1 MVAIQV
7 LISQSTPAVLSCAL
21 QGASVSPDEITTMM
35 TAKDFYDGTEI
46 KWCGRGSDLKA
57 IDARLGAAELNPT
70 AANLIAVYT
79 AACAWG
85 WRKAKKHGDKR
96 TENFSLRLQKV
107 QVLVQEV
114 EQQLGLLGLDVPSLR
129 KAVLSY
135 EKKKMSGKKGG
146 LRSLGKGYSHERKEF
161 LNTKRGGVSKDQA
174 IAPKAGSLVGEV
186 LKATGAAKL
195 KAVKA
200 SDGTVADL
208 ASNRGGVNLLTRVH
222 GKEIK
227 QISSSE
233 YEDIVAMV
241 EAGEYM
247 GMVSQKSEVNFV
259 RKTDRVSKFL
269 AWCENGLFYKQNG
282 IPHTSTGHELYA
294 MDKYGSLITMPVGL
308 FFNKTT
314 RVYDGTGDAQHN
326 HSSLNAGG
334 DVICAGEIEF
344 LNGKITYIS
353 NESGHYKPKARQL
366 QNCVN
371 SLNLADEADLTLCKV
386 NVWTGKDMK
395 LYNDP
400 AQFLAA
406 KF

>member
-1 MVAIQV
+1 
-7 LISQSTPAVLSCAL
+7 
-21 QGASVSPDEITTMM
+21 MM

-46 KWCGRGSDLKA
+46 KWCGRGADLKA
-57 IDARLGAAELNPT
+57 IDERLRAAEQNQT
-70 AANLIAVYT
+70 VGNLIAVFT
-79 AACAWG
+79 AAIAWG
-85 WRKAKKHGDKR
+85 WKKAKKHGDKR

-114 EQQLGLLGLDVPSLR
+114 EQDLAGLGLDVPSLR

-135 EKKKMSGKKGG
+135 EKKKSSGKKSG

-161 LNTKRGGVSKDQA
+161 LATKRGGVTKDQG

-186 LKATGAAKL
+186 LKAAGTAKL

-208 ASNRGGVNLLTRVH
+208 GSNRGNINLLTRVH

-227 QISSSE
+227 QISSTE
-233 YEDIVAMV
+233 YEEIIAMV

-269 AWCENGLFYKQNG
+269 AWCENGLFYKQAG

-294 MDKYGSLITMPVGL
+294 MDKYASLITMPVGL
-308 FFNKTT
+308 FYNKTT

-326 HSSLNAGG
+326 HSSLNAGA

-353 NESGHYKPKARQL
+353 NESGHYRPKARQL

-371 SLNLADEADLTLCKV
+371 SLNVADEADLSQCKV
-386 NVWTGKDMK
+386 NVWDGKNMVP
-395 LYNDP
+395 YNNI
-400 AQFLAA
+400 ATFLAA
-406 KF
+406 RY

>member
-1 MVAIQV
+1 
-7 LISQSTPAVLSCAL
+7 
-21 QGASVSPDEITTMM
+21 MM

-46 KWCGRGSDLKA
+46 KWCGRGADLKA
-57 IDARLGAAELNPT
+57 IDERLRNAEQNPT
-70 AANLIAVYT
+70 AGNLIAVFT
-79 AACAWG
+79 ASIAWG
-85 WRKAKKHGDKR
+85 WKKAKKHGDKR

-114 EQQLGLLGLDVPSLR
+114 EQELALLQLDVPSLR

-135 EKKKMSGKKGG
+135 EKKKVSGKKSG
-146 LRSLGKGYSHERKEF
+146 LRSLGKGYDHERKEF
-161 LNTKRGGVSKDQA
+161 LNTKRGGVTKDQGVT
-174 IAPKAGSLVGEV
+174 PKAGSAVCEI
-186 LKATGAAKL
+186 LKAAGAAKL
-195 KAVKA
+195 KSNNP
-200 SDGTVADL
+200 SDGTVRDL
-208 ASNRGGVNLLTRVH
+208 ASTRGGVNLLTRVH

-227 QISSSE
+227 QISSSD
-233 YEDIVAMV
+233 YEAIIAMV
-241 EAGEYM
+241 EAGEYL

-308 FFNKTT
+308 FYNKTT

-326 HSSLNAGG
+326 HSSLNAGA

-353 NESGHYKPKARQL
+353 NESGHYRPKARQL

-371 SLNLADEADLTLCKV
+371 SLNVADEADLSLCKV
-386 NVWTGKDMK
+386 NVWNGKAMVP
-395 LYNDP
+395 YNDV
-400 AQFLAA
+400 ATFLSARY
-406 KF
+406 

>member
-1 MVAIQV
+1 
-7 LISQSTPAVLSCAL
+7 
-21 QGASVSPDEITTMM
+21 MM
-35 TAKDFYDGTEI
+35 TYKDFYDGTEI
-46 KWCGRGSDLKA
+46 KWCGRGADLKA
-57 IDARLGAAELNPT
+57 IDERLRAAELNPT
-70 AANLIAVYT
+70 AASLIAVYT
-79 AACAWG
+79 AAVAWG

-114 EQQLGLLGLDVPSLR
+114 EQALPRFGLDVPSLR

-161 LNTKRGGVSKDQA
+161 LATKKGGVTKDQA

-186 LKATGAAKL
+186 LKSVGAAKL
-195 KAVKA
+195 RSDNP
-200 SDGTVADL
+200 SDGTIRDL
-208 ASNRGGVNLLTRVH
+208 GSNRQAVNLLTRVH
-222 GKEIK
+222 GKEVK

-241 EAGEYM
+241 EANQYLGP
-247 GMVSQKSEVNFV
+247 VSQKSEVNFV

-269 AWCENGLFYKQNG
+269 AWCENGLFYKQAG
-282 IPHTSTGHELYA
+282 VPHTSNGHELYA

-308 FFNKTT
+308 FFSKTT

-326 HSSLNAGG
+326 HSSLNAGA
-334 DVICAGEIEF
+334 DVISAGEIEF

-353 NESGHYKPKARQL
+353 NESGHYRPKARQL

-371 SLNLADEADLTLCKV
+371 SLNVADEADLSLCKV
-386 NVWTGKDMK
+386 NVWNGKAMVPF
-395 LYNDP
+395 N
-400 AQFLAA
+400 AVATFLAA
-406 KF
+406 RF

>member
-1 MVAIQV
+1 MY
-7 LISQSTPAVLSCAL
+7 SCHVHCRTSAL
-21 QGASVSPDEITTMM
+21 LLTKVTTMM

-57 IDARLGAAELNPT
+57 IDERLRAAELNQT
-70 AANLIAVYT
+70 AGNLIAVYT
-79 AACAWG
+79 AAIAWG
-85 WRKAKKHGDKR
+85 WKKAKKHGDKR

-114 EQQLGLLGLDVPSLR
+114 EQELPQFGLDVMSLR

-135 EKKKMSGKKGG
+135 EKKKVSGKKSG

-161 LNTKRGGVSKDQA
+161 LATKKGGVTKDQG

-186 LKATGAAKL
+186 LHRTGAAKL
-195 KAVKA
+195 KSDNP
-200 SDGTVADL
+200 SDGTIRDL
-208 ASNRGGVNLLTRVH
+208 GSNRKNINLLTRVH

-227 QISSSE
+227 QISSSD
-233 YEDIVAMV
+233 YEEIVAMV
-241 EAGEYM
+241 EAGEFL
-247 GMVSQKSEVNFV
+247 GMVSQRSEVNFV

-269 AWCENGLFYKQNG
+269 AWCENGLFYKQDG
-282 IPHTSTGHELYA
+282 IAHTSTGHELYA

-308 FFNKTT
+308 FYSKTT

-326 HSSLNAGG
+326 HSSLNAGA

-371 SLNLADEADLTLCKV
+371 SLNVADEADLSLCKV
-386 NVWTGKDMK
+386 NVWTGKKMV
-395 LYNDP
+395 LYTDP

-406 KF
+406 RF